1 MMQME
6 EKTLQLWEREPQQHD
21 QEIRR
26 MEARFSDEFMQ
37 QMKEKNR
44 WYMRKDL
51 TAVERQ
57 QYSDE
62 DTRFH
67 RQWAR
72 LIKLVTALDRR
83 VTKEMNRQHRE
94 YMRKTM
100 AKLQPAAEPYEMQQ
114 LRRQFLIIGEA

>member
-6 EKTLQLWEREPQQHD
+6 EKTLQLWEKEPLQHD

-37 QMKEKNR
+37 QMEEQNR

-51 TAVERQ
+51 TREERQ

-67 RQWAR
+67 RQWTR
-72 LIKLVTALDRR
+72 LIKLVTALDRH
-83 VTKEMNRQHRE
+83 KNEEENRKHRE
-94 YMRKTM
+94 YMRETM
-100 AKLQPAAEPYEMQQ
+100 AKLRPVAEPYEMQQ
-114 LRRQFLIIGEA
+114 LRRQYLIIGEA

>member
-6 EKTLQLWEREPQQHD
+6 EKTLQLWEREPLQHD

-26 MEARFSDEFMQ
+26 MEARFADDFTRRMDSGNQ
-37 QMKEKNR
+37 

-67 RQWAR
+67 RQWTR
-72 LIKLVTALDRR
+72 LIKLVTALDRH
-83 VTKEMNRQHRE
+83 VTKEMNREHRE
-94 YMRKTM
+94 YMREKM
-100 AKLQPAAEPYEMQQ
+100 AKHQPAAEPYEMQQ
-114 LRRQFLIIGEA
+114 LRRQYIMIGEA

>member
-6 EKTLQLWEREPQQHD
+6 EKTLQLWEKEPLQHD

-37 QMKEKNR
+37 
-44 WYMRKDL
+44 KDL
-51 TAVERQ
+51 TREERQ

-67 RQWAR
+67 RQWTR
-72 LIKLVTALDRR
+72 LIKLVTALDRH
-83 VTKEMNRQHRE
+83 VTEEMNREHRE
-94 YMRKTM
+94 YMRETM

-114 LRRQFLIIGEA
+114 LRRQFIIIGEA

>member
-1 MMQME
+1 MQME

-26 MEARFSDEFMQ
+26 MEARFSDDFKRTMDEG
-37 QMKEKNR
+37 NR

-51 TAVERQ
+51 TAEERQ

-62 DTRFH
+62 DTRFS
-67 RQWAR
+67 RQWMR
-72 LIKLVTALDRR
+72 LIKLVTDLDRH
-83 VTKEMNRQHRE
+83 VTEEMSRQHRE
-94 YMRKTM
+94 YMRKKM

-114 LRRQFLIIGEA
+114 LRRQFIIIGEA

>member
-26 MEARFSDEFMQ
+26 MEARFSDDFKRTMDEG
-37 QMKEKNR
+37 NR

-51 TAVERQ
+51 TAEERQ
-57 QYSDE
+57 QYDIE

-67 RQWAR
+67 RQWTR
-72 LIKLVTALDRR
+72 LIKLVTDLDNRR
-83 VTKEMNRQHRE
+83 HLEFMRE
-94 YMRKTM
+94 HM
-100 AKLQPAAEPYEMQQ
+100 AKLRPAAEPYEMQQ

>member
-1 MMQME
+1 MQME
-6 EKTLQLWEREPQQHD
+6 EKTLQLWESEPQQHD

-26 MEARFSDEFMQ
+26 MEARFADDFTRRMDSGNQ
-37 QMKEKNR
+37 

-67 RQWAR
+67 RQWTR
-72 LIKLVTALDRR
+72 LIKLVTDLDNHR
-83 VTKEMNRQHRE
+83 HRE
-94 YMRKTM
+94 FMREMT
-100 AKLQPAAEPYEMQQ
+100 AKLQPVAEPYEMQQ
-114 LRRQFLIIGEA
+114 LRRQFIIIGEA

>member
-26 MEARFSDEFMQ
+26 MEARFSDDFKRTMDEG
-37 QMKEKNR
+37 NR

-51 TAVERQ
+51 TAEERQ

-62 DTRFH
+62 DTRFS
-67 RQWAR
+67 RQWMR
-72 LIKLVTALDRR
+72 LIKLVTDLDRH
-83 VTKEMNRQHRE
+83 VTEEMSRQHRE
-94 YMRKTM
+94 YMRKKM

-114 LRRQFLIIGEA
+114 LRRQFIIIGEA

>member
-6 EKTLQLWEREPQQHD
+6 EKTLQLWESEPLQHD

-51 TAVERQ
+51 TSEERQ
-57 QYSDE
+57 QYDIE

-67 RQWAR
+67 RQWTR
-72 LIKLVTALDRR
+72 LIKLVTALDNRR
-83 VTKEMNRQHRE
+83 HRE
-94 YMRKTM
+94 YMREKM
-100 AKLQPAAEPYEMQQ
+100 AKLQPAAEPYKMQQ
-114 LRRQFLIIGEA
+114 LRRQFIIIGEA

>member
-1 MMQME
+1 MQME
-6 EKTLQLWEREPQQHD
+6 EKTLQLWEKEPLQHD

-26 MEARFSDEFMQ
+26 MEARFSDDFKRTMDEG
-37 QMKEKNR
+37 NR

-51 TAVERQ
+51 TAEERQ

-62 DTRFH
+62 DTRFS
-67 RQWAR
+67 RQWMR
-72 LIKLVTALDRR
+72 LIKLVTDLDRH
-83 VTKEMNRQHRE
+83 VTEETNREHRE
-94 YMRKTM
+94 YMRETM

>member
-1 MMQME
+1 ME
-6 EKTLQLWEREPQQHD
+6 EKTLQLWESEPLQHD

-37 QMKEKNR
+37 QMKEGNR

-51 TAVERQ
+51 TREERQ

-67 RQWAR
+67 RQWTR
-72 LIKLVTALDRR
+72 LIKLVTALDRH
-83 VTKEMNRQHRE
+83 VTEEMDRQHRE
-94 YMRKTM
+94 YMRETM

-114 LRRQFLIIGEA
+114 LRRQFIIIGEA